1 MRLARPLLLGSLVA
15 ATTGSFALSF
25 TAASELEEELP
36 VREPQLQRR
45 LSALVNPPREVVTVP
60 PLVVERGEM
69 EFEALE
75 LTPPEP
81 EPTPPPP
88 RRVHKVA
95 RRVEAPE
102 PSLFADPA
110 DEVRKALKLKKG
122 ALERCY
128 EMELKKQAA
137 FDGFVVVSLS
147 VAQSGK
153 VLEAGVEEGNR
164 RDSRVGACIVAQLK
178 TMRLPAFEEDVELQI
193 PIRLQAR
200 ELAARE

>member
-1 MRLARPLLLGSLVA
+1 
-15 ATTGSFALSF
+15 
-25 TAASELEEELP
+25 
-36 VREPQLQRR
+36 
-45 LSALVNPPREVVTVP
+45 
-60 PLVVERGEM
+60 
-69 EFEALE
+69 
-75 LTPPEP
+75 
-81 EPTPPPP
+81 
-88 RRVHKVA
+88 
-95 RRVEAPE
+95 
-102 PSLFADPA
+102 
-110 DEVRKALKLKKG
+110 
-122 ALERCY
+122 
-128 EMELKKQAA
+128 MELKKQAA